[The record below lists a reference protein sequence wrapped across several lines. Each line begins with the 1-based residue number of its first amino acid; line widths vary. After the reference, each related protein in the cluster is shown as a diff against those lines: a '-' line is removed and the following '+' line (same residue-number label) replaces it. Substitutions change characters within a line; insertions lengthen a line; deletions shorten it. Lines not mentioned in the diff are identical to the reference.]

1 MLHNLLYL
9 LSITIVFFSLNLS
22 DALRDNYII
31 RDKEENS
38 LNAGYY
44 NLLWHRVRS
53 WLILPLALV
62 PFLLCAIGIINFH
75 FEILTSLQKLLL
87 FIASSLNFVFVRWL
101 IFDIT
106 LNKLR
111 NKESDYK
118 NPFPTSLK
126 LIVWIIS
133 LGVIY
138 AIFDFYGNSFIEDIF
153 YLIF

>member
-31 RDKEENS
+31 RDKEISINS
-38 LNAGYY
+38 DVY
-44 NLLWHRVRS
+44 NVLWHRVRS
-53 WLILPLALV
+53 WLILPLAVL
-62 PFLLCAIGIINFH
+62 PFLLCATGIINFH
-75 FEILTSLQKLLL
+75 FEQLTSLQKLIL
-87 FIASSLNFVFVRWL
+87 FIFSSLNFVFVRWL
-101 IFDIT
+101 VFDIT

-111 NKESDYK
+111 GKESDYK

-126 LIVWIIS
+126 LVVWFIS
-133 LGVIY
+133 LGAIY
-138 AIFDFYGNSFIEDIF
+138 AVFDFYGNSFVEDIF